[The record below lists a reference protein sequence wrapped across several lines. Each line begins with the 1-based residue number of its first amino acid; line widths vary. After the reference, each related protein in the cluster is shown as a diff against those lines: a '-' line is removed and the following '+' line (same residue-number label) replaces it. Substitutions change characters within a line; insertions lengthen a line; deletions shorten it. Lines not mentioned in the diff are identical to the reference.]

1 LTHRAGF
8 SFLLCDSV
16 DLCHTCERQAEAIS
30 MAKVL
35 KPSGRYVSREA
46 IEKRRKIL
54 AAVLGI
60 AAIGFGFGGYLIGQL
75 LRHSPVWAL
84 GAAFLALVLLF
95 RLLFTLAR
103 RKIEGLEQEVDLSG
117 DAEAFDQVRSTL
129 EDLPDE
135 FQVIHDLS
143 TPFGK
148 VDHVVIGP
156 TGVFVLSTKAWKG
169 EVSSDGNG
177 ELLWNQY
184 PLDEPVLRLFAE
196 TVSRLK
202 ERVQPVGK
210 GAAPEFQ
217 PIFVFTAAALKL
229 DDKTTQFVRC
239 IPEARL
245 RGQLLSNH
253 SGATLKDEEIEMIA
267 QGLLAIAA

>member
-1 LTHRAGF
+1 
-8 SFLLCDSV
+8 
-16 DLCHTCERQAEAIS
+16 

-35 KPSGRYVSREA
+35 KPSGKYVSREA

-54 AAVLGI
+54 AVVLAI

-84 GAAFLALVLLF
+84 AAAFLALVLLF
-95 RLLFTLAR
+95 RLLFIQAQ
-103 RKIEGLEQEVDLSG
+103 RKIEGLEQEPFDLSG
-117 DAEAFDQVRSTL
+117 DAEAYDQVRNTL
-129 EDLPDE
+129 EELPDE
-135 FQVIHDLS
+135 FRVIHDLS
-143 TPFGK
+143 TPYGK
-148 VDHVVIGP
+148 VDHVVVGP
-156 TGVFVLSTKAWKG
+156 TGVFVLATKAWKG

-202 ERVQPVGK
+202 ERVEPVAK
-210 GAAPEFQ
+210 SPAPDFH
-217 PIFVFTAAALKL
+217 PMFVFTAAALKL
-229 DDKTTQFVRC
+229 DEKSNQVVHC
-239 IPEARL
+239 IPEAQL
-245 RGQLLSNH
+245 RAQLLANNT
-253 SGATLKDEEIEMIA
+253 GAGLKDEEIETIA

>member
-1 LTHRAGF
+1 MSYILAATA
-8 SFLLCDSV
+8 
-16 DLCHTCERQAEAIS
+16 AIS

-35 KPSGRYVSREA
+35 KPSGKYVSREA

-54 AAVLGI
+54 AAVLAI
-60 AAIGFGFGGYLIGQL
+60 AAVGFGFGGYLIGQL
-75 LRHSPVWAL
+75 MRHSPVWAL
-84 GAAFLALVLLF
+84 AAAFLALVLLF
-95 RLLFTLAR
+95 RLLFVLAQ
-103 RKIEGLEQEVDLSG
+103 RKIEGLEQEPFDLSG
-117 DAEAFDQVRSTL
+117 DAEAYDQVRNTL
-129 EDLPDE
+129 EELPDE

-148 VDHVVIGP
+148 VDHVVVGP

-169 EVSSDGNG
+169 EVSGDGNG

-202 ERVQPVGK
+202 ERVEPVGK
-210 GAAPEFQ
+210 GPVPDFQ

-229 DDKTTQFVRC
+229 DDKSTQRVRC
-239 IPEARL
+239 IPEAQL
-245 RGQLLSNH
+245 RGQLLANH
-253 SGATLKDEEIEMIA
+253 VRPTLKGEEIETIA